1 MHLQTVKYAMTQL
14 SLALEQTISK
24 YPAKPYCSD
33 NLSLGIQ
40 IRPKAQALLK
50 KYIQPNHPYYTHFF
64 VFDLDYPTAY
74 VDLFYEMIGVPTPN
88 LVVENPE
95 NGHAHFL
102 FKLETPVFLSG
113 NASPK
118 PIRYLNAV
126 YGELR
131 EIFGADKAY
140 TGLMSKNPLHEHW
153 RTQELQVEPYSL
165 AGLAQHLE
173 LKPEII
179 KQAKVSDDEAFY
191 EGRNHR
197 LFTELKQWAY
207 VAVRDFRGKTYQ
219 QWLQS
224 CLDYSMQL
232 NSVLVHPLGYGE
244 IKQIAKSVSKFCWKN
259 DAYCY
264 AMFIDRQTMKAKV
277 GGTARSANY
286 EPLRE
291 QATILYADGMKKKDI
306 ALELGVSDRTIRN
319 WLK

>member
-1 MHLQTVKYAMTQL
+1 MQQLRLDLAESFIDSLPNKPYATDDFSHGVKIHSKKNAVTKKYL
-14 SLALEQTISK
+14 SLNHK
-24 YPAKPYCSD
+24 YVTQWLTFDIDRAGAVAD
-33 NLSLGIQ
+33 L
-40 IRPKAQALLK
+40 
-50 KYIQPNHPYYTHFF
+50 YY
-64 VFDLDYPTAY
+64 DY
-74 VDLFYEMIGVPTPN
+74 IGVPEPN

-102 FKLETPVFLSG
+102 FKLETPVFLNG

-131 EIFGADKAY
+131 ELLGADKAY

-153 RTQELQVEPYSL
+153 RTQELHVEPYSL
-165 AGLAQHLE
+165 AGLAQNLE

-179 KQAKVSDDEAFY
+179 KQAKVSADEAY
-191 EGRNHR
+191 HEGRNHR
-197 LFTELKQWAY
+197 IFTELKEWGY

-224 CLDYSMQL
+224 CIDYCMQI
-232 NSVLVHPLGYGE
+232 NSILVHPLGYGE
-244 IKQIAKSVSKFCWKN
+244 VKQIAKSVSQFCWKN

-264 AMFIDRQTMKAKV
+264 AMFIERQSMRGKLGNSSP
-277 GGTARSANY
+277 GGVARSASY

-291 QATILYADGMKKKDI
+291 QAASLFAGGMKKKDI

-319 WLK
+319 WLN